1 MGPGYRRMAA
11 TALRA
16 ASIQA
21 GRWKPAGRP
30 CLEGG
35 SHSLDAAVTEGSIR
49 HGALPRAGPGRI
61 PVRKIDNTGVW
72 ANGAYREKRGMQIRD
87 QSP

>member
-1 MGPGYRRMAA
+1 MAA
-11 TALRA
+11 TALRG

-21 GRWKPAGRP
+21 GRWKPAGRS
-30 CLEGG
+30 CLEGA

-49 HGALPRAGPGRI
+49 HEALRKAGPGGIR
-61 PVRKIDNTGVW
+61 VRTIDNTVVS
-72 ANGAYREKRGMQIRD
+72 ANGAYRGKRGMQIRD